1 MKLNQI
7 TFGVYGRDLAMITNF
22 PMFDPETAALNGST
36 LLPGIEMGQLPS
48 QRTFGLNLTI
58 KL

>member
-1 MKLNQI
+1 
-7 TFGVYGRDLAMITNF
+7 MITDF
-22 PMFDPETAALNGST
+22 PVFDPETAALNGST
-36 LLPGIEMGQLPS
+36 LLPGVEIGQLPS